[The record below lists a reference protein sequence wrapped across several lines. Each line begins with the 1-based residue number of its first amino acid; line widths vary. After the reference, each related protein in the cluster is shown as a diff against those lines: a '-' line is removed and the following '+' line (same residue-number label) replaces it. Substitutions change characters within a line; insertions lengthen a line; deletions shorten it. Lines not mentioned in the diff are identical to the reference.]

1 MINSGREWG
10 WMDNITKTKKMSKD
24 KIYMLILCACF
35 IIFMWVDISSQD
47 EVNGR
52 LDKLENKI
60 YPNLIHQ
67 NDTVYV
73 YGVSIRYG
81 TRDTIFQ
88 MYPIDSAEVA
98 VGYLKS
104 NGALKD

>member
-1 MINSGREWG
+1 MG
-10 WMDNITKTKKMSKD
+10 
-24 KIYMLILCACF
+24 
-35 IIFMWVDISSQD
+35 ISSQD
-47 EVNGR
+47 EVNER

-60 YPNLIHQ
+60 DPNRIYQ

-88 MYPIDSAEVA
+88 MHPIDSAEVA

-104 NGALKD
+104 NGAIKD

>member
-1 MINSGREWG
+1 
-10 WMDNITKTKKMSKD
+10 MSY
-24 KIYMLILCACF
+24 IER
-35 IIFMWVDISSQD
+35 D

-60 YPNLIHQ
+60 EPNLIHQ
-67 NDTVYV
+67 KDTVYV

-88 MYPIDSAEVA
+88 MYLIDSAEVA

-104 NGALKD
+104 NGVINELNQNKDE

>member
-1 MINSGREWG
+1 MRI
-10 WMDNITKTKKMSKD
+10 D
-24 KIYMLILCACF
+24 KIYMLIISVCF
-35 IIFMWVDISSQD
+35 LIFMWVGISSQD
-47 EVNGR
+47 EVNER

-60 YPNLIHQ
+60 DPNLIYQ

>member
-1 MINSGREWG
+1 
-10 WMDNITKTKKMSKD
+10 MSKD
-24 KIYMLILCACF
+24 KIYMIITNVCLITF
-35 IIFMWVDISSQD
+35 IILIYVLIFM
-47 EVNGR
+47 GR

-60 YPNLIHQ
+60 EPNPIHQ
-67 NDTVYV
+67 KDTVYV

>member
-1 MINSGREWG
+1 MRI
-10 WMDNITKTKKMSKD
+10 D
-24 KIYMLILCACF
+24 KIYMLIISVCF

-60 YPNLIHQ
+60 DSNLIYQ

-104 NGALKD
+104 NGAINELNQNKDE

>member
-1 MINSGREWG
+1 MMRI
-10 WMDNITKTKKMSKD
+10 D
-24 KIYMLILCACF
+24 KIYMLIISVCF
-35 IIFMWVDISSQD
+35 LIFMWMGISSQD

-60 YPNLIHQ
+60 DPNRIYQ

-104 NGALKD
+104 NGAIKD

>member
-1 MINSGREWG
+1 MRI
-10 WMDNITKTKKMSKD
+10 D
-24 KIYMLILCACF
+24 KIYMLIISVCF
-35 IIFMWVDISSQD
+35 LIFMWVDISSQD

-60 YPNLIHQ
+60 DPNRIYQ

-104 NGALKD
+104 NGAIKD

>member
-1 MINSGREWG
+1 
-10 WMDNITKTKKMSKD
+10 MSIKD

-60 YPNLIHQ
+60 DSNLIYQ
-67 NDTVYV
+67 NDTDTVYV

-81 TRDTIFQ
+81 TRDTIFH

-104 NGALKD
+104 NGVLND

>member
-1 MINSGREWG
+1 
-10 WMDNITKTKKMSKD
+10 MSKD
-24 KIYMLILCACF
+24 KIYMIITNVCLITF
-35 IIFMWVDISSQD
+35 IIMSYIEQD

-60 YPNLIHQ
+60 DPNPIHQ
-67 NDTVYV
+67 KDTVYV

>member
-1 MINSGREWG
+1 MRI
-10 WMDNITKTKKMSKD
+10 D
-24 KIYMLILCACF
+24 KIYMLIISVCF
-35 IIFMWVDISSQD
+35 LIFMWMGISSQV

-60 YPNLIHQ
+60 DPNRIYQ

-104 NGALKD
+104 NGAIKD

>member
-1 MINSGREWG
+1 M
-10 WMDNITKTKKMSKD
+10 KD
-24 KIYMLILCACF
+24 KIYMLIISVCF
-35 IIFMWVDISSQD
+35 IIFMWDISSQV

-60 YPNLIHQ
+60 DPNLIYQ